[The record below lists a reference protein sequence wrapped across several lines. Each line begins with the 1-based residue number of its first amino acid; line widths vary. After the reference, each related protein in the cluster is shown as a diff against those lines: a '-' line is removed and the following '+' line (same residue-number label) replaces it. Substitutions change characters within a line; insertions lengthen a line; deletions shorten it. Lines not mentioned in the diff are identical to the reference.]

1 MSRNSLSISAVCLL
15 LLLPLLFNPSYG
27 QAHLQN
33 NAPKLIATQ
42 LAYKTIIVFPSNW
55 TSAYT
60 TNANDVEIQINSS
73 ASVKKVIVPYWSD
86 TPIIAS
92 DQVILK
98 ILKNTQQP
106 SKLIIQTNSTKVT
119 YSYSILVNGTS
130 AYSDTIYPRM
140 ADGRQLMF
148 QHWTDDKEKGTT
160 AFIPSNWSAAIQVIR
175 PYKSMTGFIFF
186 ARGPNHALV
195 YVFQPYM
202 PLHLLPDNSLCDS
215 IKLCSGT
222 VPADTIRELSFGN
235 APVIISN
242 AKSPEQYFNS
252 EILSILRKNLY
263 SYSIVSAS
271 STFALTMD
279 DNSTAF
285 SFMPAYNL
293 FYSFNDQN
301 KQILGRAIVLTRNYT
316 TDDGGGIWNGFIVGI
331 ESEDKDF
338 DTIFERGMVTLLT
351 LDFSQKWLDNEK
363 QALLYNANS
372 SNNQELNRISKLMAN
387 HTLDD
392 FDIMIS
398 TAAHKMVRTYN
409 NTMIGSFMDNIT
421 KQNLDLPLFPDT
433 QHWYYDGNS
442 LTGREVGRNPLK
454 VNRLTSLFL

>member
-1 MSRNSLSISAVCLL
+1 
-15 LLLPLLFNPSYG
+15 
-27 QAHLQN
+27 
-33 NAPKLIATQ
+33 
-42 LAYKTIIVFPSNW
+42 
-55 TSAYT
+55 
-60 TNANDVEIQINSS
+60 
-73 ASVKKVIVPYWSD
+73 
-86 TPIIAS
+86 
-92 DQVILK
+92 
-98 ILKNTQQP
+98 
-106 SKLIIQTNSTKVT
+106 
-119 YSYSILVNGTS
+119 
-130 AYSDTIYPRM
+130 
-140 ADGRQLMF
+140 
-148 QHWTDDKEKGTT
+148 
-160 AFIPSNWSAAIQVIR
+160 
-175 PYKSMTGFIFF
+175 
-186 ARGPNHALV
+186 
-195 YVFQPYM
+195 
-202 PLHLLPDNSLCDS
+202 
-215 IKLCSGT
+215 
-222 VPADTIRELSFGN
+222 
-235 APVIISN
+235 
-242 AKSPEQYFNS
+242 
-252 EILSILRKNLY
+252 
-263 SYSIVSAS
+263 
-271 STFALTMD
+271 MD